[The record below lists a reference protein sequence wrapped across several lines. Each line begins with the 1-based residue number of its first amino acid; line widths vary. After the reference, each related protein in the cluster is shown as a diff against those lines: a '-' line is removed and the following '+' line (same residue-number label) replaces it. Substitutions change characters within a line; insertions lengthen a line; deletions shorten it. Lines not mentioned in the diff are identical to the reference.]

1 LSTELS
7 QLVMGTTLGILGGG
21 QLGRM
26 TAMAAARL
34 GIRCVVW
41 TPDADSPA
49 SQVAAE
55 TIVAPWDDSQAVT
68 ALATKVDVVTL
79 EFENV
84 PLDAV
89 RALAAHVSVR
99 PGARC
104 LEVAQDRLLEKSFA
118 NDLAVATAP
127 YRQVGSVDEL
137 GNAFRELGGPA
148 ILKSRRLGY
157 DGKGQ
162 MRLNQSGD
170 GPIAWK
176 ELGGVPCILEGFVPF
191 EKEVSVI
198 VARGVDGVCRAY
210 DVVENQHENHILR
223 RTLAPAVISAAV
235 ASQAQEIGARLASAL
250 DLVGLLA
257 VEFFL
262 LGDGTLMVNE
272 IAPRP
277 HNSGHWTID
286 GCSVSQ
292 FEQLVRAVMD
302 MPLGDPTRHSDA
314 EMVNLLGDES
324 TKILEEPF
332 QSGTCVH
339 LYGKSE
345 ARAGRKMGHVT
356 TLRPRT

>member
-1 LSTELS
+1 
-7 QLVMGTTLGILGGG
+7 MGATLGILGGG

-34 GIRCVVW
+34 GIPCVVW

-55 TIVAPWDDSQAVT
+55 TIVAPWNDSQAAAV
-68 ALATKVDVVTL
+68 LAAKVDAVTL

-89 RALAAHVSVR
+89 RALTELVAVR

-104 LEVAQDRLLEKSFA
+104 LEVAQDRLLEKTFA
-118 NDLAVATAP
+118 NDLGIATAP
-127 YRQVGSVDEL
+127 YRQVGSLDEL
-137 GNAFRELGGPA
+137 GRAFQDIGGPA

-162 MRLNQSGD
+162 TRLNQSGD
-170 GPIAWK
+170 APLAW
-176 ELGGVPCILEGFVPF
+176 EEVGGVPCILEGFVPF

-198 VARGVDGVCRAY
+198 VGRGLDGACRAY
-210 DVVENQHENHILR
+210 DVMENHHENHILR
-223 RTLAPAVISAAV
+223 RTLAPAAISPAV

-262 LGDGTLMVNE
+262 LEDGTLMVNE

-286 GCSVSQ
+286 ACTVSQ
-292 FEQLVRAVMD
+292 FEQLVRAVVD
-302 MPLGDPTRHSDA
+302 LPLGDPQRHSDA
-314 EMVNLLGDES
+314 EMLNLLGNEASMVSDS
-324 TKILEEPF
+324 LSQP
-332 QSGTCVH
+332 GTCVH

-345 ARAGRKMGHVT
+345 ARAGRKMGHIT
-356 TLRPRT
+356 MLRPRT